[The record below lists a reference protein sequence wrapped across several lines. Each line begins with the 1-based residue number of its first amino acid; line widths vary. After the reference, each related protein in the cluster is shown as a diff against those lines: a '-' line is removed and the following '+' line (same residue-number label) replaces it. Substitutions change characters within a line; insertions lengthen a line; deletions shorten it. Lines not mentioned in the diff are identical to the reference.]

1 MSRRRYTR
9 RKKVQRARR
18 FSIGMF
24 LIAVSF
30 LLSVFFCNYKV
41 VAEKPTSYKYYT
53 EVRVDRNDTL
63 WSIADRY
70 MTEEYRSKKE
80 YVREVQKINNL
91 GLELQYGQKILVPYY
106 SDTLR

>member
-1 MSRRRYTR
+1 
-9 RKKVQRARR
+9 
-18 FSIGMF
+18 
-24 LIAVSF
+24 
-30 LLSVFFCNYKV
+30 
-41 VAEKPTSYKYYT
+41 
-53 EVRVDRNDTL
+53 
-63 WSIADRY
+63 